1 MLGITGVINFAL
13 IVITC
18 KTSFFLLNK
27 SLTEQKSVPTSSFPF
42 PMLRTSWLF
51 LTLKSQWLL
60 RKFSCFLVG
69 CCVSVFWIYDIQVF
83 LPLKSFFQKM
93 FKFATYNVFV
103 PIYSALWISVWQ
115 RKETQV
121 LCTSMYNENIW
132 DPPVETNRI
141 HFRLCSQIY

>member
-13 IVITC
+13 IVITF
-18 KTSFFLLNK
+18 KTSFSLLNK

-42 PMLRTSWLF
+42 PMLRTGWLF
-51 LTLKSQWLL
+51 LALSSQWLF
-60 RKFSCFLVG
+60 RNFSFCWPLFLCFG
-69 CCVSVFWIYDIQVF
+69 FTIFKCFY
-83 LPLKSFFQKM
+83 PLNLYCQKM